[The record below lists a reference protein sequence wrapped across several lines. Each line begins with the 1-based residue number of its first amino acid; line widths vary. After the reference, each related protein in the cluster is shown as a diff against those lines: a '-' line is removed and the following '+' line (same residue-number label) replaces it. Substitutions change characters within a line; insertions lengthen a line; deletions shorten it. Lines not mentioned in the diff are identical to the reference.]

1 MLGQTPEFRLIARHF
16 VRPVS
21 GVVLGIG
28 DDCALVRPSADRE
41 LAISTDTL
49 VSGRH
54 FFADADP
61 YGIGHK
67 ALAVNLSDL
76 AAMGATPRW
85 VTLALTLP
93 QLDEVWL
100 SELSRG
106 LFSLADQHG
115 VALIGGDTTRGP
127 LSLTLTVI
135 GEVPPG
141 QALRRDGAKIG
152 DDIWVSGTLGDAA
165 LALAHLQGRI
175 QLDHDDF
182 QSIAHRL
189 HCPVPRVAL
198 GLALRGVAHAAI
210 DISDGLLA
218 DLGHICERSGC
229 AAQLFFEA
237 LPRSRVLQS
246 VAEPLSHDCLLS
258 GGDDYE
264 LCFTASPAQREKIAD
279 IARMLTLDL
288 HRVGVMEAGNAEV
301 KILDRHGQY
310 FHPVKRG
317 FDHFADSFPS
327 L

>member
-61 YGIGHK
+61 YGVGHK

-76 AAMGATPRW
+76 AAMGAAPRW

-93 QLDEVWL
+93 HIDEAWL

-106 LFSLADQHG
+106 LFSLADLHG

-141 QALRRDGAKIG
+141 QALRRDEAKAA
-152 DDIWVSGTLGDAA
+152 DDIWVSGSLGDAA
-165 LALAHLQGRI
+165 LTLAHLQGRI
-175 QLDHDDF
+175 QLGHEDF

-189 HCPVPRVAL
+189 HCPVPRIAL

-210 DISDGLLA
+210 DISDGLVA
-218 DLGHICERSGC
+218 DLRHICQRSGC
-229 AAQLFFEA
+229 AAQLFLEA

-246 VAEPLSHDCLLS
+246 VAEPLNHECLLS

-264 LCFTASPAQREKIAD
+264 LCFTASPLQRAKIDD
-279 IARMLTLDL
+279 IARALTLGL
-288 HRVGVMEAGNAEV
+288 HRIGFMVEGEAEV
-301 KILDRHGQY
+301 KVVDREGKCFQ
-310 FHPVKRG
+310 PVKAG

-327 L
+327 I